1 MRLRALLPF
10 FLLCAGLTASEPAA
24 LPPAPESLVS
34 EAQRLQDPP
43 AEPWRGLLE
52 TLRAKEN
59 IQATFTENRFLPFK
73 KVPVVFT
80 GELRLS
86 REKGLSL
93 HYLSPQE
100 RTMVV
105 DDAGVFM
112 RDGSGRTREMPADAR
127 ALAATSALLHVMR
140 FDLAALEPHFAV
152 YAEGSRDLWHFAF
165 DPRDGALEKTLS
177 QLVVTG
183 QDTEVRRIVM
193 RKSAMQ
199 GLEILIGEVQAGV
212 TWSPDDLKR
221 YFR

>member
-1 MRLRALLPF
+1 MRLRALLS
-10 FLLCAGLTASEPAA
+10 FLLLSAGLSAAEPPA
-24 LPPAPESLVS
+24 LPPAPGSLVS
-34 EAQRLQDPP
+34 EAQRLPDPP
-43 AEPWRGLLE
+43 AEPWSQLLE

-86 REKGLSL
+86 KDKGLSL
-93 HYLSPQE
+93 HYLTPQE

-112 RDGSGRTREMPADAR
+112 RDDSGRTREMPADAR

-140 FDLAALEPHFAV
+140 FDLTALKPHFAV
-152 YAEGSRDLWHFAF
+152 YAEGDRDLWHFAF
-165 DPRDGALEKTLS
+165 DPKDSALEKTLS

-183 QDTEVRRIVM
+183 QATEVRRIVM

-199 GLEILIGEVQAGV
+199 GLEILIGEVQTGV
-212 TWSPDDLKR
+212 NWSTEDLKR